1 MSLPN
6 GFSTSG
12 LIDFW
17 RDSAEAALDLSKNLT
32 SAQSPG
38 EFFTVLTKF
47 AEGQYAAAEKY
58 TYQLTGQSLAGI
70 GKRPQIQAPAAGTT
84 DSPTSTQESENAALI
99 AELQEQVDA
108 LSAQLAAAAE
118 KLAALEGREPLK
130 IKFAFGEPPHTGWT
144 PTKVVVLGNDSNGNL
159 VELPSTIEDGGF
171 SYIGAPS
178 FWIAIG

>member
-6 GFSTSG
+6 GFSSSG

-17 RDSAEAALDLSKNLT
+17 RESTEAALDLSKNLT

-38 EFFTVLTKF
+38 EFFAVLTKF
-47 AEGQYAAAEKY
+47 AEGQYSAAEKY
-58 TYQLTGQSLAGI
+58 AYQVTGQTLPGI
-70 GKRPQIQAPAAGTT
+70 GKRQLEAPAPRTA
-84 DSPTSTQESENAALI
+84 ESAAATPESDNAALI

-108 LSAQLAAAAE
+108 LSTQLTAVTE
-118 KLAALEGREPLK
+118 QLAALEGREPLK
-130 IKFAFGEPPHTGWT
+130 VKFAFGEPPHTGWT

-159 VELPSTIEDGGF
+159 VELPSSIEEGGF